1 MRRNSSSTSVE
12 ERLGCEKMTGPT
24 IKIDGKTHKVYG
36 QYGTEPYAKRMIQH
50 ERGVFGRL
58 GIRKVYV
65 GKSVDPAYSDKEG
78 YAYVVYFK

>member
-1 MRRNSSSTSVE
+1 
-12 ERLGCEKMTGPT
+12 MTGPT

-36 QYGTEPYAKRMIQH
+36 TYGSREYSERMVRS
-50 ERGVFGRL
+50 ERGMFGKL

>member
-1 MRRNSSSTSVE
+1 
-12 ERLGCEKMTGPT
+12 MTGPT

-36 QYGTEPYAKRMIQH
+36 QYCSENHAKRMVDMEFEGGI
-50 ERGVFGRL
+50 GVSFTKL